1 MAGTRKRGG
10 CTDAGAREG
19 GCCAS
24 ASKEGEGCTAA
35 AAKETQ
41 GSTAAPKDEDS
52 LLVERSSE
60 RASTL
65 SSQERED
72 GQAAPAAAGNS
83 DKREEWGAKDA
94 ARHPE
99 NLDVSE
105 TIITS
110 KKRAFPDASEEEGG
124 ADGEDGEEEQEGE
137 SAVAEAPGATV
148 GAVGKKRRKKAR
160 KARQKLKN
168 REEEEVSMQNVA
180 NFRLTMSMDKTYKGV
195 IHFIKPGNDRASV
208 LIESTLLMGFFSIP
222 AGRICALG
230 QDCVGTYEACGR
242 VISRCHLAAGGIGL
256 RPPRSEATERGGLRA
271 TQKR

>member
-19 GCCAS
+19 GCSAS
-24 ASKEGEGCTAA
+24 ASKEGEGCTGA

-41 GSTAAPKDEDS
+41 GSTAAPKDEDA

-65 SSQERED
+65 SSQEREE

-83 DKREEWGAKDA
+83 DKREERGAKEA
-94 ARHPE
+94 RRHPE

-110 KKRAFPDASEEEGG
+110 KKHAFPDASEEEGG

-137 SAVAEAPGATV
+137 SAVAAAPGGATV
-148 GAVGKKRRKKAR
+148 GAVCKKMRKKVK
-160 KARQKLKN
+160 KARQKLKKH
-168 REEEEVSMQNVA
+168 EEEEVSMQNVA
-180 NFRLTMSMDKTYKGV
+180 NFRLTMSMDTTYKGV
-195 IHFIKPGNDRASV
+195 IHFIIPGNDRGSV

-230 QDCVGTYEACGR
+230 QTVLVR
-242 VISRCHLAAGGIGL
+242 M
-256 RPPRSEATERGGLRA
+256 RPPLVRMRPADASFAGVTSLQVELV
-271 TQKR
+271 